1 MGQED
6 KSKLLCHFDI
16 EQFLFSEAKMLDQK
30 RYTEWADLFCE
41 DGIYWMP
48 TEEDQCDP
56 YSNASIFFDD
66 KPSMIAR
73 IRRLEHPKIHAQT
86 PQSRTTHIVTNIM
99 ANLLHLKNRTVEVDA
114 CFTMFE
120 HRDDEQVI
128 YGGRYEY
135 ELSVVEGIP
144 KINKK
149 VVKLVNCD
157 AAHNIMAV
165 YI

>member
-1 MGQED
+1 
-6 KSKLLCHFDI
+6 
-16 EQFLFSEAKMLDQK
+16 
-30 RYTEWADLFCE
+30 
-41 DGIYWMP
+41 
-48 TEEDQCDP
+48 
-56 YSNASIFFDD
+56 
-66 KPSMIAR
+66 
-73 IRRLEHPKIHAQT
+73 
-86 PQSRTTHIVTNIM
+86 M